1 MSTDKSLRSKNAL
14 QRHRNVLTRGERI
27 ARLREE
33 ERWEEGR
40 SAFGLPKV
48 RTIRARRSAKAKAK
62 AEQAAAAAEEAAA
75 AEGVAAEAP
84 EE

>member
-1 MSTDKSLRSKNAL
+1 MSTDKSLRSKNVL

-33 ERWEEGR
+33 ERWEEGQ

-48 RTIRARRSAKAKAK
+48 RTIKARRGGKAKAK
-62 AEQAAAAAEEAAA
+62 PEEAAA
-75 AEGVAAEAP
+75 ETAAEAP

>member
-1 MSTDKSLRSKNAL
+1 MSTDKSLKSKNAL

-27 ARLREE
+27 ERLRED

-40 SAFGLPKV
+40 SVFGLPKV
-48 RTIRARRSAKAKAK
+48 RIARARRSAKAKAK
-62 AEQAAAAAEEAAA
+62 AEQQAAAAGEAP
-75 AEGVAAEAP
+75 AEAP